1 MQYKEIVMEGFN
13 WWGVFSFVLP
23 IALSII
29 VGGIVILVSIINYL
43 IKGVNNAKRN

>member
-1 MQYKEIVMEGFN
+1 MEGFN

-29 VGGIVILVSIINYL
+29 AEIIAILVLIISYL